1 VFFYSRERLVKELS
15 LEKNTRTPAHFF
27 TLYWDQFNDFN
38 SFSNFIVNS
47 RQVSS
52 MYFLYNSFVIQ
63 QKPKYQQ
70 FILSN
75 QDKLPHILSTIQ
87 VIPVT
92 ISRPLHLLTRKSY
105 LNNLITLYFKYL
117 HPTAPLFSI
126 HSFNPENT
134 SKLLLSG
141 IYYGGFQFMQ
151 DKPPELVKYFN
162 EYAERNIKLA
172 IKLTSLQGAKSC
184 FLYSYL
190 MVLSGNFKL
199 FKACQAHV
207 IRMSYVLGLHLNLKR
222 LTPIQ
227 RYDRYQFF
235 SSLKVYHNGFHG
247 MGNLTLNQL
256 TEVGYCNT
264 NILRP
269 EYQIPN
275 AHFTL
280 ALKMKI

>member
-1 VFFYSRERLVKELS
+1 
-15 LEKNTRTPAHFF
+15 
-27 TLYWDQFNDFN
+27 
-38 SFSNFIVNS
+38 
-47 RQVSS
+47 
-52 MYFLYNSFVIQ
+52 
-63 QKPKYQQ
+63 
-70 FILSN
+70 
-75 QDKLPHILSTIQ
+75 
-87 VIPVT
+87 
-92 ISRPLHLLTRKSY
+92 
-105 LNNLITLYFKYL
+105 
-117 HPTAPLFSI
+117 
-126 HSFNPENT
+126 
-134 SKLLLSG
+134 
-141 IYYGGFQFMQ
+141 MQ

>member
-1 VFFYSRERLVKELS
+1 
-15 LEKNTRTPAHFF
+15 
-27 TLYWDQFNDFN
+27 
-38 SFSNFIVNS
+38 
-47 RQVSS
+47 

-87 VIPVT
+87 VIPVP
-92 ISRPLHLLTRKSY
+92 ISRPLHLLTQKSY

-134 SKLLLSG
+134 SKLLLSA

-151 DKPPELVKYFN
+151 DKPPELVKYFSK
-162 EYAERNIKLA
+162 YAERNIKLA
-172 IKLTSLQGAKSC
+172 IKSLSLQGAQAC

-199 FKACQAHV
+199 FKACQAHA
-207 IRMSYVLGLHLNLKR
+207 IRMSYALGLHLNLKR

-235 SSLKVYHNGFHG
+235 SSVKVYHNGFHG

-256 TEVGYCNT
+256 TEVGYCNI

-275 AHFTL
+275 SKCAFYFDTEDENIVYGVCIDTCLGLYYIQTL
-280 ALKMKI
+280 HLYNLGKCS